1 MIKMIETTPR
11 VVSRREESIPSNAP
25 NRSPSSAPIPVTL
38 EVSPTL
44 FANSAESSR
53 SVSIT
58 SGRAGLLFGGDNDG
72 VARGRPQGGRGQ
84 VTGSLTLVLVEKAL
98 DFSGYACRH

>member
-1 MIKMIETTPR
+1 MIETTPR
-11 VVSRREESIPSNAP
+11 VVSRSEESMPSNAP
-25 NRSPSSAPIPVTL
+25 NKSPSNAPIPVTL

-58 SGRAGLLFGGDNDG
+58 SGRAGLLFGSRSVAISDLKGRFTNNAFPSSDG
-72 VARGRPQGGRGQ
+72 NA
-84 VTGSLTLVLVEKAL
+84 
-98 DFSGYACRH
+98 